1 MGPVV
6 AVVGGGQLARML
18 AAPAAALTINL
29 RALVEAGDGA
39 AGQVI
44 PDAPVGAANDAAAL
58 NQLVAG
64 ADVLTFEHEHV
75 PGELLAALEADGV
88 AVRPGRTA
96 LANAQDKVHMRRTLT
111 NAGVPCPQWAQ
122 VRSVGEL
129 ADFGDRAGWPIVLKK
144 PVGGYDGK
152 GVRVINSAAEGGD
165 WLTDGQVALA
175 EEKVDFAAELA
186 VLLARRPSGQITTW
200 APVQTTQVDGVC
212 SEVVAPAPDLPEDL
226 AAQAVQIAE
235 RIAGAIQVT
244 GILAVEMF
252 HTTDGR
258 VLVNE
263 LAMRPHNSGHFSIEA
278 TTTSQFEQ
286 HLRAVLDLPLGAV
299 DQQAPWAVMVNVLGS
314 ARTDPTTAY
323 PQVMA
328 AYPEAKVHLYGKE
341 VRPGRKL
348 GHVTLTGTDLG
359 ELRRRAR
366 AAADLLEGQGP

>member
-6 AVVGGGQLARML
+6 AVVGGGQLARMM
-18 AAPAAALTINL
+18 AAPAAALKITL

-58 NQLVAG
+58 RTIVAG

-152 GVRVINSAAEGGD
+152 GVRVIRSAAEGAD

-235 RIAGAIQVT
+235 RIAGATQVT

-314 ARTDPTTAY
+314 ARTDPTTVY
-323 PQVMA
+323 PEVMA
-328 AYPEAKVHLYGKE
+328 AYPEAKVHLYGKD

-366 AAADLLEGQGP
+366 AAADLLEGKRP